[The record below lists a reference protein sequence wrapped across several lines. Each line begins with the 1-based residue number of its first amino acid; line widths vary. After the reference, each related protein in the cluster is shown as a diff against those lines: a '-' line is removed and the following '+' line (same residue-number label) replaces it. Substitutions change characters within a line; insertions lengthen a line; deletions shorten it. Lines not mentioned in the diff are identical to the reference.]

1 MAVMDDRQ
9 LAEEL
14 RLTIGGLVRTV
25 RAADTMPPGESAVLG
40 YLDRGGP
47 LTTAEIAQQR
57 GVTHQSAAK
66 TVKDLL
72 ARNLVRAEAHPG
84 DGRKLLLHL
93 TQAGRDR
100 LTEERRMARRLARCR
115 DRHRPR
121 RRRTQD
127 ARGGASPAVTPEHAP
142 ARQVVSGCAPT
153 SAPVD
158 LRVDVRRPEP

>member
-1 MAVMDDRQ
+1 MDDRQ

-72 ARNLVRAEAHPG
+72 ARNFVRAEPHPG
-84 DGRKLLLHL
+84 DGRKFLLHL

-100 LTEERRMARRLARCR
+100 LAEERRRRADWLGAAINTVL
-115 DRHRPR
+115 DADE
-121 RRRTQD
+121 RRTLE
-127 ARGGASPAVTPEHAP
+127 AALPLLSRL
-142 ARQVVSGCAPT
+142 
-153 SAPVD
+153 SAH
-158 LRVDVRRPEP
+158 LHGT